1 MTQEEWDVLCYRRV
15 RLNNKLRQLSGM
27 ISARWGDAA
36 ESVRRD
42 GVFSQTAA
50 EETVAALMSAK
61 DMPECG
67 RDREFYED
75 LLYCALRIL
84 EAGTGWMHWTDGK
97 SWDDLVDLVE
107 QFPAIGEEAYQALTG
122 DTSDPWEPV
131 DEDLEALIRDV
142 NETVDEAALQEQ
154 EAAGMV
160 EVVDADDAVMEQ
172 LERENEIAEWKEAF
186 GDEDKAVFCERYRR
200 CRACKEHIR
209 YWQQVRYAVDDMVD
223 AYLFD
228 RGQSGFLS
236 DDFYFLAYGLLD
248 KAQVQLRALQG
259 EAAQ

>member
-1 MTQEEWDVLCYRRV
+1 MTEEEWDVLCYRRA
-15 RLNNKLRQLSGM
+15 RLNDKLRQLSRL
-27 ISARWGDAA
+27 ISARQDDAV
-36 ESVRRD
+36 ESVRRG
-42 GVFSQTAA
+42 GVFSQAAA
-50 EETVAALMSAK
+50 EETVAALLSAK
-61 DMPECG
+61 DMPEQG
-67 RDREFYED
+67 PDRAFYGD

-84 EAGTGWMHWTDGK
+84 EAGTGWMNWTDGK

-131 DEDLEALIRDV
+131 DEDLETLIRDV
-142 NETVDEAALQEQ
+142 NETMDEAVLQEQ

-160 EVVDADDAVMEQ
+160 EVVDADDAAMEQ
-172 LERENEIAEWKEAF
+172 LERENEITEWKEGF

-200 CRACKEHIR
+200 CRASKAKVR
-209 YWQQVRYAVDDMVD
+209 YWKQVCYVVDDLVD

-236 DDFYFLAYGLLD
+236 DDLYFLAYGLLD
-248 KAQVQLRALQG
+248 KAQVQLRALR
-259 EAAQ
+259 EETTR